1 MYPCTGDRTRGDSPS
16 PQDSQWRMFGF
27 PPRSVPEVEVHC
39 GKQQIM
45 GTIGLPAVA
54 LTSGKWYYEIEI
66 LQQCTDPQFG
76 WARRG
81 FEPALGMT
89 EYGWICGED
98 AFSYAYDGSNGRY
111 LHGNQIHSGKGWS
124 WSVGDVVGCLLD
136 LDGREIRFSVAGV
149 YTRFAF
155 DSISVDSPWQP
166 VLSMI
171 DGLVDI
177 NLGDRELHFL
187 PEGYTPVFEAF
198 VGQTLATVKA
208 TKRAYA
214 ERANETVTQMNWEL
228 MQLKMRTNHLEEELA
243 TKLQNPDS
251 SGALYVLEL
260 LDKLDEAARGG
271 VEAAAPEHPGA
282 SGPES
287 GSSTSGWR
295 HASVEDYGRAMR
307 IALEELAESDRREI
321 ENIRQELA
329 SKLETLAL
337 GRAELEK
344 FLVER
349 EKRDTY
355 HQETCAE
362 IASAPAKRHNTVL
375 RPS

>member
-1 MYPCTGDRTRGDSPS
+1 
-16 PQDSQWRMFGF
+16 MFGF

-54 LTSGKWYYEIEI
+54 LRSGKWYYEIHI
-66 LQQCTDPQFG
+66 LEECTDPKFG

-81 FEPALGMT
+81 FEPALGLK
-89 EYGWICGED
+89 EYGWGCGED
-98 AFSYAYDGSNGRY
+98 AFSYAFDGSNGWY
-111 LHGNQIHSGKGWS
+111 LHANQIYTGKGCFLTPR
-124 WSVGDVVGCLLD
+124 WSVGNVVGCLLD
-136 LDGREIRFSVAGV
+136 LDGREIRFSVNGRDGPAL
-149 YTRFAF
+149 
-155 DSISVDSPWQP
+155 DSISVDSAWQP

-171 DGLVDI
+171 DGAVDI
-177 NLGDRELHFL
+177 NLGERDLVFL
-187 PEGYTPVFEAF
+187 PEGYTPVFEAY
-198 VGQTLATVKA
+198 VGQTLATIEA
-208 TKRAYA
+208 TKRANA
-214 ERANETVTQMNWEL
+214 ERANESVTEMNGKMME
-228 MQLKMRTNHLEEELA
+228 LKMRTDHLEEELA

-260 LDKLDEAARGG
+260 LDKLDERGG

-307 IALEELAESDRREI
+307 IALKELAESDRREI

-344 FLVER
+344 FLVEL
-349 EKRDTY
+349 EKSSTD
-355 HQETCAE
+355 HQENSAE
-362 IASAPAKRHNTVL
+362 IARALAKRHSTVL